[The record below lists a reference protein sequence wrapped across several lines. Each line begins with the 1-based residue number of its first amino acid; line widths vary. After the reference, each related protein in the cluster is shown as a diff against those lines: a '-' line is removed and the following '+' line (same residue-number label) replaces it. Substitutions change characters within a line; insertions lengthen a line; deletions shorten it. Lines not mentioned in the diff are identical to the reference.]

1 MIPLLLAILII
12 AGTAIGFRISFKYYK
27 AKADLEISDVV

>member
-1 MIPLLLAILII
+1 MIPLLLAALII
-12 AGTAIGFRISFKYYK
+12 LGTAAGFRISFKYYK